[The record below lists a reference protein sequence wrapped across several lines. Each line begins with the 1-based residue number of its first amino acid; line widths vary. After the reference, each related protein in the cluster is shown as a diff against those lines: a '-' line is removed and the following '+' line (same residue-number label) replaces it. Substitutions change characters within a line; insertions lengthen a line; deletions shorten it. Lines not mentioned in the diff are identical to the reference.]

1 MEGEALLHT
10 DEPMLVLPPE
20 PLPDLAPTI
29 HRQRLVVE
37 GLVDGPIGEA
47 AIVAYL
53 EGLSVVCDMEVVQAP
68 VTHRSDKYGW
78 AGWVHWE
85 ASGAHFYAWDA
96 PFFFSVDI
104 YTCRSFDST
113 EVLEYTASF
122 FGSRRVVGRPF

>member
-10 DEPMLVLPPE
+10 ESPLLVLPPD
-20 PLPDLAPTI
+20 PLPDLAPAI

-47 AIVAYL
+47 AIAAYL
-53 EGLSVVCDMEVVQAP
+53 EGLSEVCDMEVVQAP

-85 ASGAHFYAWDA
+85 ASGAHFYAWED
-96 PFFFSVDI
+96 PYFFSVDI
-104 YTCRSFDST
+104 YTCRSFDA
-113 EVLEYTASF
+113 EDVLEYTSSF
-122 FGSRRVVGRPF
+122 FGTRRVVGRPF